1 MRRQILYFLAD
12 HAEFYMN
19 SQPFIEALRGTY
31 GWDGEG
37 LSLVGYIEMMM
48 DATSWGDEIF
58 LTIISHM
65 WSCGITIMYPSKG
78 YREWRIRH
86 NSALDKADFA
96 LMYTGLNHYSPI
108 GK

>member
-37 LSLVGYIEMMM
+37 LSLVGYI
-48 DATSWGDEIF
+48 
-58 LTIISHM
+58 
-65 WSCGITIMYPSKG
+65 
-78 YREWRIRH
+78 
-86 NSALDKADFA
+86 
-96 LMYTGLNHYSPI
+96 
-108 GK
+108 